1 MIWAV
6 LVTVI
11 ALGTVTSI
19 VAYKKG
25 YKRGYEK
32 GCVASIDLC

>member
-6 LVTVI
+6 WVTVI
-11 ALGTVTSI
+11 AFGTVTSI